1 VGRALRERSVSP
13 MAPASLKP
21 TWLCVQPPVH
31 RRFLV
36 TFLAMLLL
44 LSAGCGPRSDRLAV
58 SGAVTLDGAPL
69 DEGSIRLTSTGNGKL
84 FASGAMIQ
92 NGKFHVPQ
100 EKGLPPGAY
109 RVEISSPDTK
119 APLVVYKG
127 APGEAALPPTAPERV
142 PPEYNSNSKQTIE
155 VTTDGDNRFVFD
167 IVRRRAR

>member
-1 VGRALRERSVSP
+1 
-13 MAPASLKP
+13 MATASLKP
-21 TWLCVQPPVH
+21 TLLCVHASFH
-31 RRFLV
+31 RRFLA

-44 LSAGCGPRSDRLAV
+44 FFAGCGSRSDRLAV

-69 DEGSIRLTSTGNGKL
+69 DVGSIRLTSTGNGKL

-100 EKGLPPGAY
+100 EKGLPPGTY
-109 RVEISSPDTK
+109 RVEISSPDTAV
-119 APLVVYKG
+119 APVVYKG
-127 APGEAALPPTAPERV
+127 APGEPALPPTAPERI

-155 VTTDGDNRFVFD
+155 VTRGGDNHFEFD